1 MIQGLLARPAFLRW
15 LGLAGAVCCAV
26 DAFLYGAAPF
36 IRRNVNV
43 VTVFR
48 EPAGPL
54 VLLLWF
60 GGLAA
65 LCVAWWYG
73 RRLLGR
79 GLLSTR
85 WILTTAALWSA
96 PMLVVPPLASRDLYA
111 NACQGALVHAGLN
124 PYLVGVSAQPCPWLD
139 SVSVVWRDTPTPYGP
154 VFLVLAGLAAAFGS
168 QLAALVAFRVLAVL
182 GVVAIAAGLPVL
194 ARRVG
199 APVDRAL
206 WLVLCCPLVPV
217 HLIGG
222 GHNDALTVA
231 FMVAGFAVLA
241 GPPKTG
247 GIPAAEPAPS
257 GTVAAAEP
265 VPSGGVSAPEPVPSG
280 GVAAAEPV
288 PSGAASAA
296 EPVPSRAVPAA
307 GSPPSG
313 SAPQDAD
320 AAAGGSARKGWG
332 TLVAGGVLLGLA
344 VSIKITIGVVLPFAA
359 LLAVG
364 GLRAAGWAGL
374 LRRGGVVLA
383 AALAVLV
390 AGSYASGLGLGWL
403 TALSGAGES
412 VNWSSPP
419 TAVGLAV
426 EAAGRWFGADLAVVP
441 VVRAVALVLLAVVL
455 VVVLWRFR
463 DRDPL
468 VGAGLALL
476 AVIFFAPITQPWYL
490 IWPLALFAAGTARV
504 RWLAG
509 TVVFAMITILPEGT
523 GVFRPLGVPMSFAM
537 IVLIG
542 WVVRRSVSW
551 LRGDE
556 LVAAA

>member
-15 LGLAGAVCCAV
+15 LGFFGAVCCAV

-43 VTVFR
+43 VSVLR
-48 EPAGPL
+48 EPAGAL
-54 VLLLWF
+54 ILLLWF
-60 GGLAA
+60 AGLAA

-73 RRLLGR
+73 RRLSL
-79 GLLSTR
+79 TPR
-85 WILTTAALWSA
+85 WILVTAALWSA
-96 PMLVVPPLASRDLYA
+96 PLLVVPPLASRDMYA
-111 NACQGALVHAGLN
+111 NACQGALVHAGFN

-168 QLAALVAFRVLAVL
+168 QLAALISFRVLAVL
-182 GVVAIAAGLPVL
+182 GVVAIAACLPVL

-241 GPPKTG
+241 APVKSWTTLLVG
-247 GIPAAEPAPS
+247 GA
-257 GTVAAAEP
+257 
-265 VPSGGVSAPEPVPSG
+265 
-280 GVAAAEPV
+280 
-288 PSGAASAA
+288 
-296 EPVPSRAVPAA
+296 
-307 GSPPSG
+307 
-313 SAPQDAD
+313 
-320 AAAGGSARKGWG
+320 
-332 TLVAGGVLLGLA
+332 LLGLA
-344 VSIKITIGVVLPFAA
+344 ISIKITIGVVLPFAA

-364 GLRAAGWAGL
+364 GLRAAGWGGL
-374 LRRGGVVLA
+374 IKRGGAVVA
-383 AALAVLV
+383 AALVVLV
-390 AGSYASGLGLGWL
+390 AGSFASGLGLGWL

-426 EAAGRWFGADLAVVP
+426 EAAGRWFGAELVVVP
-441 VVRAVALVLLAVVL
+441 AVRAVALVLLGVSLL
-455 VVVLWRFR
+455 VILWRSR

-490 IWPLALFAAGTARV
+490 IWPLALFAVGTARA

-509 TVVFAMITILPEGT
+509 TVVFAMATILPEGT

-537 IVLIG
+537 MVLIG
-542 WVVRRSVSW
+542 WVAYRTVTW
-551 LRGDE
+551 LRGRE
-556 LVAAA
+556 LVTAA

>member
-15 LGLAGAVCCAV
+15 LGFFGAVCCAV

-43 VTVFR
+43 VSVLR
-48 EPAGPL
+48 EPAGP
-54 VLLLWF
+54 VILLLWF
-60 GGLAA
+60 AGLAA

-73 RRLLGR
+73 RRLSL
-79 GLLSTR
+79 TPR
-85 WILTTAALWSA
+85 WILVTAALWSA
-96 PMLVVPPLASRDLYA
+96 PLLVVPPLASRDMYA
-111 NACQGALVHAGLN
+111 NACQGALVHAGFN

-168 QLAALVAFRVLAVL
+168 QLAALISFRILAVL
-182 GVVAIAAGLPVL
+182 GVVAIAACLPVL
-194 ARRVG
+194 ARRLG

-241 GPPKTG
+241 APVKSWTTLLVG
-247 GIPAAEPAPS
+247 GA
-257 GTVAAAEP
+257 
-265 VPSGGVSAPEPVPSG
+265 
-280 GVAAAEPV
+280 
-288 PSGAASAA
+288 
-296 EPVPSRAVPAA
+296 
-307 GSPPSG
+307 
-313 SAPQDAD
+313 
-320 AAAGGSARKGWG
+320 
-332 TLVAGGVLLGLA
+332 LLGLA
-344 VSIKITIGVVLPFAA
+344 ISIKITIGVVLPFAA

-364 GLRAAGWAGL
+364 GLRAAGWGGL
-374 LRRGGVVLA
+374 IKRGGAVVA
-383 AALAVLV
+383 AALVVLV
-390 AGSYASGLGLGWL
+390 AGSFASGLGLGWL

-426 EAAGRWFGADLAVVP
+426 EAAGRWFGADLEVVP
-441 VVRAVALVLLAVVL
+441 AVRAVALVLLGVSLL
-455 VVVLWRFR
+455 VILWRSR

-490 IWPLALFAAGTARV
+490 IWPLALFAVGTARA

-509 TVVFAMITILPEGT
+509 TVVFAMATILPEGT

-542 WVVRRSVSW
+542 WVAYRTVTW
-551 LRGDE
+551 LRGRE
-556 LVAAA
+556 LVTAA